1 MKSSLLLGAVLLM
14 AGSPLVGISGIP
26 DGDFGEFN
34 ENLTPLDWHFQKA
47 DLSSVFLQI
56 GRAANMDIIVDPGVK
71 GQITLELEDKTWQ
84 EAFYIICKMMKLTAT
99 DDDGF
104 VYVMTEEEYRTRR
117 VWEETEKTF
126 LDEMAPKIRVVI
138 RLSHADAEE
147 IKNSLQEIMK
157 SKNDQDTK
165 LTVVRHTNSLV
176 VYDTEK
182 NIREIQR
189 IIQELDIETPQIA
202 ISAKIIEV
210 SSEVL
215 HSLGVQWGIFGKL
228 GTNDASAV
236 HLPPASGGENGPLG
250 QALERLT
257 YGILSQ
263 DRFAFTL
270 EYLFQN
276 GDARVVAQP
285 SITTVDNKQA
295 DIEMAERVRYFIPT
309 TDGERGGVAFIDAR
323 TGLQVV
329 PHVTDGKRVSLSIRA
344 FKESPVGENIR
355 TQHATTTVQVN
366 DGETVVIAGL
376 TSNEET
382 EQEEGIPFLKNLP
395 VVGHLF
401 KRSVSSK
408 RQNDLLFFVTP
419 HIIKKEID
427 QAMTNE
433 APAPT
438 ESSTDS
444 QSEFNGWSVE

>member
-1 MKSSLLLGAVLLM
+1 
-14 AGSPLVGISGIP
+14 
-26 DGDFGEFN
+26 
-34 ENLTPLDWHFQKA
+34 
-47 DLSSVFLQI
+47 
-56 GRAANMDIIVDPGVK
+56 MDIIVDPGVE

-99 DDDGF
+99 DDEGF

-117 VWEETEKTF
+117 AWEETEKTF
-126 LDEMAPKIRVVI
+126 LDGLAPKIRVVI

-147 IKNSLQEIMK
+147 IRNSLQEIMK
-157 SKNDQDTK
+157 TEDDQDTK

-189 IIQELDIETPQIA
+189 IIKELDVETPQIA

-210 SSEVL
+210 SSEML
-215 HSLGVQWGIFGKL
+215 HSLGMQWGVFGKL
-228 GTNDASAV
+228 GTSDASAA
-236 HLPPASGGENGPLG
+236 HLPPSGNEGPLG

-270 EYLFQN
+270 EYLFQE

-323 TGLQVV
+323 TGLQVT
-329 PHVTDGKRVSLSIRA
+329 PHVTDGKRISMGIRA

-376 TSNEET
+376 TSNEEN
-382 EQEEGIPFLKNLP
+382 EQDEGIPFLKNLP

-401 KRSVSSK
+401 KRSVNSK
-408 RQNDLLFFVTP
+408 RKNDLLFFVTP
-419 HIIKKEID
+419 HIIKKELD
-427 QAMTNE
+427 QAMTKE
-433 APAPT
+433 ASAAPQT

-444 QSEFNGWSVE
+444 ESDFDGWSVD